1 MNYTIKVRPTMKSRI
16 PTVDFNNIPFGKV
29 FSDHIFEADY
39 IDGEW
44 RNFTIKPFERM
55 SFSPANM
62 TLHYGQAIFEG
73 LKVTSDKDGNPLF
86 LRLKEHAKR
95 LNRSADRMAIPEV
108 PEDLFKQAVMQLID
122 LDQDWIP
129 QGEDTA
135 LYVRP
140 FVFAADEYLGVR
152 PSDTYKFMVFTCPVG
167 AYYAEPVRIT
177 TMPEYVRAFPGGT
190 GYAKAAGNYAGSLRP
205 MLEAR
210 KKGYDQ
216 VMWLDGI
223 EKKYIHECGT
233 MNLMFV
239 IDGTIVTPPTETG
252 EILSGITR
260 NSVLTIFKNA
270 GYNIEIRPITIDE
283 VIEAHKAGK
292 LQEAFGTGTAAV
304 ISQVATIAHGDVVM
318 DLPPIEGRT
327 ISRFAKA
334 EIIAIR
340 KGEKDPFGWIE
351 KLIPATV

>member
-1 MNYTIKVRPTMKSRI
+1 
-16 PTVDFNNIPFGKV
+16 
-29 FSDHIFEADY
+29 
-39 IDGEW
+39 
-44 RNFTIKPFERM
+44 
-55 SFSPANM
+55 
-62 TLHYGQAIFEG
+62 
-73 LKVTSDKDGNPLF
+73 
-86 LRLKEHAKR
+86 
-95 LNRSADRMAIPEV
+95 MAIPEV

-205 MLEAR
+205 MLEAH

-351 KLIPATV
+351 TLIPATV